1 MAVLARKKRALETY
15 ERFRS
20 ALADLTEEERMLVD
34 GIYLTPVEQLPVDE
48 RS

>member
-1 MAVLARKKRALETY
+1 MAVLARKERALETY